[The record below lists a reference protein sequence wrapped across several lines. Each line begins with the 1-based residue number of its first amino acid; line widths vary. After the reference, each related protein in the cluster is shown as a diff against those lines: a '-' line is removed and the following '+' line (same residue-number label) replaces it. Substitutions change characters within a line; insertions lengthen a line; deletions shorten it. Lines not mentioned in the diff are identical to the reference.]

1 VEISRFTQLSD
12 FINRG
17 EIITTDGY
25 LRHCQSSDRVTYVK
39 RDFLFS
45 GGMWRG
51 VEQKSFLISR
61 LHGSPQRTIVVG
73 HSDIPT
79 KAKHQILLAAIGINQ
94 IFGINLRPIKNLSS
108 ALPLGLTNYCD
119 DSGLHRIIGDL
130 ENLRVADQCSDFC
143 EAFSPNYFASF
154 NVATNNKARSQVV
167 KVLNSLSSPSK
178 VVFSDVSYDKNSLIS
193 YLKNLRSF
201 PFVICPEGNG
211 FDTHRLW
218 ETLYMGGIPVI
229 KKNDYLSEITRN
241 LPVVIL
247 NEWDELNNVDLMHIN
262 WLRIQN
268 SIWDFNNLKLSFWNN
283 LISSS

>member
-1 VEISRFTQLSD
+1 MKIARFTELSD

-25 LRHCQSSDRVTYVK
+25 LKHCRSSDQVTYVK

-51 VEQKSFLISR
+51 VEQKSIPMSR
-61 LHGSPQRTIVVG
+61 LNGDPTRTIVVG

-79 KAKHQILLAAIGINQ
+79 KVKDQLFLAIMGVKQILGV
-94 IFGINLRPIKNLSS
+94 NLHPIRNFSS
-108 ALPLGLTNYCD
+108 SLPLGLTNYCD
-119 DSGLHRIIGDL
+119 DSRLHRIIGDL
-130 ENLRVADQCSDFC
+130 ENLRVADQYSDFC

-154 NVATNNKARSQVV
+154 NVATNIKSRSQVV

-178 VVFSDVSYDKNSLIS
+178 VVFSDVGYDKNSLIS

-218 ETLYMGGIPVI
+218 ETLYMGGIPII
-229 KKNDYLSEITRN
+229 KKNKYLSEITRN
-241 LPVVIL
+241 LPVIIL
-247 NEWDELNNVDLMHIN
+247 NEWDELNNVDLMHTN